1 MSLLCVKKVFRTW
14 SDLGKARDLIP
25 LLQFIGLTYVWRHTA
40 FYQQYTLLA
49 VVSLSILFYLLNGK
63 LVLSF
68 VTQTKIKL
76 LHLEL
81 LYLLVP
87 AGILVAEKAKWI
99 DTKTCDSLQI
109 KVGILIFILHIERLL
124 TCSLSI
130 GFQVSKYLG
139 LSFFEISNRK
149 DQ

>member
-1 MSLLCVKKVFRTW
+1 MSLLCIKKVFRTW
-14 SDLGKARDLIP
+14 SDFGRAWELLP
-25 LLQFIGLTYVWRHTA
+25 LLQFVGLTYLWRHTA

-49 VVSLSILFYLLNGK
+49 VISLSILFYLLNGK

-87 AGILVAEKAKWI
+87 AGILAAEKAQWI
-99 DTKTCDSLQI
+99 SAKTCDSLQI

-130 GFQVSKYLG
+130 GSQVSKYLG
-139 LSFFEISNRK
+139 IGFFDIPNK
-149 DQ
+149 KGQ